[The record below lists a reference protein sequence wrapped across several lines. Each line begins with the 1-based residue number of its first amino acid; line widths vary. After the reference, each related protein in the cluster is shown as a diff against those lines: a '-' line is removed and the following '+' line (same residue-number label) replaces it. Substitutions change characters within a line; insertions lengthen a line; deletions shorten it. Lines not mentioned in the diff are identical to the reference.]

1 MAKQII
7 VQYPSTKSQIVFMSF
22 YTLAEYTSF
31 VGTLKMKKTKLKLS
45 SMIVNVV
52 SKIKNLKENKPSWS
66 ELSYI
71 LFYSSQVYYALYMQ
85 VFVKEPV
92 HKFLVI

>member
-1 MAKQII
+1 MAKQIR

-22 YTLAEYTSF
+22 YTLPEYTPF

-45 SMIVNVV
+45 SMFVNVV
-52 SKIKNLKENKPSWS
+52 SKITNLKENNN
-66 ELSYI
+66 I

-92 HKFLVI
+92 NKLLVI